1 VGTGQVRQKC
11 EAKLRSLALPRPFTV
26 DAFCDALARERGR
39 PVQLVPMPS
48 GMGTPCGLWLSTAE
62 VDYVFHQV
70 ATSPLHQ
77 EHIILHELAHMI
89 FDHAA
94 VRGPTDEL
102 RKRLLPAL
110 DPEMVAAV
118 LTRTSYTSE
127 QEQEA
132 ETLADLI
139 GGRARRRQAQA
150 GSDHTFAR
158 ALDVF
163 GPET

>member
-1 VGTGQVRQKC
+1 
-11 EAKLRSLALPRPFTV
+11 
-26 DAFCDALARERGR
+26 
-39 PVQLVPMPS
+39 MPS
-48 GMGTPCGLWLSTAE
+48 GADTPCGLWLSTAE
-62 VDYVFHQV
+62 ADYVFHQV

-94 VRGPTDEL
+94 IRGPTEEL
-102 RKRLLPAL
+102 RTRLLPAL
-110 DPEMVAAV
+110 DPEMVATILA
-118 LTRTSYTSE
+118 RTSYTSE

-139 GGRARRRQAQA
+139 GGRARRRQVPP
-150 GSDHTFAR
+150 GSDNTFTR
-158 ALDVF
+158 AIDVF